1 MKRIKIIYWSTTI
14 LFAAFMTFSAIPDIM
29 IIEEA
34 KIYITHLGYPV
45 YFIPFIG
52 VAKLLGSIAILVPS
66 FKKIKEWAYA
76 GLFFDLI
83 AAVYSNAVVDGVQAG
98 FLLMIPVF
106 GIAICSYVYNEKMY
120 NVK

>member
-1 MKRIKIIYWSTTI
+1 
-14 LFAAFMTFSAIPDIM
+14 MTFSAIPDIM
-29 IIEEA
+29 IVEEA
-34 KIYITHLGYPV
+34 KIYITHLGYPL

-83 AAVYSNAVVDGVQAG
+83 AAVYSNAVVDGIQAG
-98 FLLMIPVF
+98 FLFMIPVF
-106 GIAICSYVYNEKMY
+106 GIAICSYVNNEKMY
-120 NVK
+120 HAKK